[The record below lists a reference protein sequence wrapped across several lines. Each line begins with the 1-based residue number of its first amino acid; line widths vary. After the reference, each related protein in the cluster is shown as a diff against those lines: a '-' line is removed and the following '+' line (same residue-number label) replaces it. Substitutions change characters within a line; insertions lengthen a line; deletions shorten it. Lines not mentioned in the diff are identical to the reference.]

1 MPPPEVDL
9 DDVVR
14 HPSHDRRYR
23 LLPSDCLPRAESL
36 KTTLDRVLPYWH
48 DTICPQVKDG
58 KNLIIVAHGNSLRAI
73 VKNISGMSSTE
84 ILGYNIPTAVP
95 FVYEFDKDLKPL

>member
-1 MPPPEVDL
+1 VPPPEVDL